1 MRASRK
7 LRRLVFAACDGEKCS
22 SYFKNS
28 PPRMKKVS
36 FEEEIYKNVSVN
48 NLILFGI
55 YSAAQN
61 GKDCTFEQLVKKCF
75 TLFPKAFNFSQYPN
89 WPDARKLDRPLRT
102 LRNQKLIT
110 GDPKTSFSLTKTGR
124 KIALEI
130 AKTFTQRK
138 LL

>member
-1 MRASRK
+1 
-7 LRRLVFAACDGEKCS
+7 
-22 SYFKNS
+22 
-28 PPRMKKVS
+28 MKKVS
-36 FEEEIYKNVSVN
+36 FEEEMYKKVSIN

-55 YSAAQN
+55 YSATQN

-75 TLFPKAFNFSQYPN
+75 TLFPKAFNFSRYPK

-110 GDPKTSFSLTKTGR
+110 GDPKTSFSLTIAGR

-130 AKTFTQRK
+130 AKTFTQRR